1 MQRNSVHQ
9 NKNPVMQSKVQ
20 MSCTEGL
27 IVFPEGKLM
36 RIGKSAY
43 HPLFGTYYRLL
54 KAYHRPFRGDDIG
67 LLAGDAIIRRK
78 RQMSR
83 FLRHITA

>member
-1 MQRNSVHQ
+1 MRSE
-9 NKNPVMQSKVQ
+9 VQ

-27 IVFPEGKLM
+27 IAFPKGKLM

-43 HPLFGTYYRLL
+43 HPLFGTYHRFL
-54 KAYHRPFRGDDIG
+54 KAYHRYFWGDDIG
-67 LLAGDAIIRRK
+67 LLAGDAIIQRK

-83 FLRHITA
+83 FLRHITAKK